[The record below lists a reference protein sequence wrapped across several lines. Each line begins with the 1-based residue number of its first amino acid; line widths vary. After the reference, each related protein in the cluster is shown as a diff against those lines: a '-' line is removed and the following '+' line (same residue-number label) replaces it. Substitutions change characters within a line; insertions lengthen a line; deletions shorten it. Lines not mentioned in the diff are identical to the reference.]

1 MKSPPAMHDFN
12 DTPSHK
18 DPKRAFEDGVLSGLG
33 PEISSGPELFIGVI
47 AAIGTDTRPVL
58 ECLKEALARVRYRCH
73 EIEMLSLLAPYDE
86 GGGVSGA
93 SAAFEAPK
101 DEERWI
107 DGGRRFRARI
117 GSKGAL
123 ASLAMKAIEE
133 ERERRPKS
141 EVRVAT
147 LVRVL
152 KTPEE
157 VAAFREVYGKSFIA
171 IGAYSS
177 KEERRHGLCGSLQ
190 AVGRSAEEA
199 ADEADALLAGE
210 EGEPDRTYG
219 QNLEATFPLADFFVE
234 VQEEALSKQVQ
245 RIIELIFGNLFHA
258 PTRDEYGMFHAVS
271 AGVRSSSLA
280 RQVGAAICT
289 AEGEMIA
296 LGCNDVP
303 KAGGGLY
310 WEGDEGDS
318 RDHLRGYD
326 FNDQM
331 KTLFIRDILGRLQES
346 GWLQGAYEGLDEQA
360 LFDKAM
366 APEYSL
372 RQSELMK
379 VIEYGRS
386 VHAEMAALM
395 DAAKRGIAVE
405 GCTLY
410 TTTFPCHNCAK
421 HILASGLK
429 RVVYVEPYPKSF
441 TRRLYADSIW
451 VEGEENA
458 PVTAEGR
465 PVRFEPF
472 VGISFRQYFSLF
484 STGGVERKLN
494 GSTMPWVPERA
505 VPRYYDHH
513 SACLAREGVALV
525 QLEAALK
532 QAGIA

>member
-1 MKSPPAMHDFN
+1 MRPFFAHPSEPANGDF
-12 DTPSHK
+12 D
-18 DPKRAFEDGVLSGLG
+18 A
-33 PEISSGPELFIGVI
+33 GPELFIGLI
-47 AAIGTDTRPVL
+47 AAVGTDLDPL
-58 ECLKEALARVRYRCH
+58 LGCLSEALERVRYRSH
-73 EIEMLSLLAPYDE
+73 QIDLMALLPRQGE
-86 GGGVSGA
+86 GVRW
-93 SAAFEAPK
+93 FE
-101 DEERWI
+101 E
-107 DGGRRFRARI
+107 GRQFRAQV
-117 GSKGAL
+117 GNKGAL
-123 ASLAMKAIEE
+123 AWLAMRAIEQ
-133 ERERRPKS
+133 ERSARPQG
-141 EVRVAT
+141 EYRVAT
-147 LVRVL
+147 LISTL

-157 VAAFREVYGKSFIA
+157 VNALREVYGKSFLA
-171 IGAYSS
+171 IGVYAS
-177 KEERRHGLCGSLQ
+177 KEERRHRLRATGQSEEAVEALLQ
-190 AVGRSAEEA
+190 A
-199 ADEADALLAGE
+199 E
-210 EGEPDRTYG
+210 EGEPEKPYG

-234 VQEEALSKQVQ
+234 AQEANLPRQVQ
-245 RIIELIFGNLFHA
+245 RFIELLFGNLFHA

-271 AGVRSSSLA
+271 AGLRSTSLA

-289 AEGEMIA
+289 AEGELIA

-310 WEGDEGDS
+310 WEGDLGDS

-331 KTLFIRDILGRLQES
+331 KTLFLRDILARLQAD
-346 GWLQGAYEGLDEQA
+346 GWFHGEFATLEEEQ
-360 LFDKAM
+360 LFRQAM
-366 APEYSL
+366 APQSSL
-372 RQSELMK
+372 RQAELMK

-429 RVVYVEPYPKSF
+429 RVVYVEPYPKSL
-441 TRRLYADSIW
+441 TRKLYADSIW
-451 VEGEENA
+451 VEGEENTPESERQA
-458 PVTAEGR
+458 
-465 PVRFEPF
+465 VRFEPF

-494 GSTMPWVPERA
+494 GMTMAWVPERA

-513 SACLAREGVALV
+513 AACLARERVALA

-532 QAGIA
+532 QLGEQ